1 MRTNEENTKKQKFIE
16 SIVDA
21 IQMNITDF
29 TNNLKTGKPYEQ
41 MIYQWITTLYEDEI
55 PVEEAVSIIHQ
66 KRLQVLFNNSEVKS
80 PDLEIAKIRNRVM
93 SGIKHHPA
101 YKELNNN
108 NIQKIHSKI
117 DALVKPNLHSSH
129 DIVAIVSN
137 IMNQL
142 LQAQQQEIKNNLKPK
157 NHKRRNKMFVTFP
170 LHIEVPPIIGVY
182 NNTNT
187 I

>member
-1 MRTNEENTKKQKFIE
+1 MRTNEENTKKNSFIE

-21 IQMNITDF
+21 IQMDITDF
-29 TNNLKTGKPYEQ
+29 TNNLKTGEPYEQ
-41 MIYQWITTLYEDEI
+41 MIYQWIITLYEDNV
-55 PVEEAVSIIHQ
+55 PVEEAITIIHQ

-80 PDLEIAKIRNRVM
+80 PNTEIAKIRNRVM

-101 YKELNNN
+101 YNELNND
-108 NIQKIHSKI
+108 NIQKVHLKI
-117 DALVKPNLHSSH
+117 DALVKPNLHSSY

-142 LQAQQQEIKNNLKPK
+142 VQAQQQEIKNNLKPK
-157 NHKRRNKMFVTFP
+157 NHEKKRNKMFVTFP
-170 LHIEVPPIIGVY
+170 LHTKVSPIVGVY
-182 NNTNT
+182 NNT